1 VLLAIAAPAPP
12 PDDAGGGPLIFSD
25 TFDRDADTFVPPWAQ
40 VLEQAPDRITTDSSV
55 ARKGTHS
62 VKFTVAG
69 TDNPRGFGVRADLIG
84 PSAGPAA
91 LCEGDELYIGWSI
104 LFPSDFTSQ
113 LSQNG
118 WIAVAEDGYGS
129 PYGYPPLDFAF
140 AGGPSGGRFVLDS
153 RTGGLNNPQVIWS
166 TPATFG
172 SWMDVVAHYKFSRDP
187 SVGYVELWINGQK
200 QTFRDG
206 SQTYHQNTL
215 LPGSIECG
223 RIQHQNYR
231 DPNMGGTVT
240 LYQDEIKVGTSYAA
254 VAP

>member
-40 VLEQAPDRITTDSSV
+40 VSEQAPDRITTDSSV

-69 TDNPRGFGVRADLIG
+69 TDNPSGFGVRADLAG
-84 PSAGPAA
+84 PSTGPAA
-91 LCEGDELYIGWSI
+91 LCEGDERYIGWSI

-118 WIAVAEDGYGS
+118 WVAVAEDGFGS
-129 PYGYPPLDFAF
+129 PYGYPSLNFAF
-140 AGGPSGGRFVLDS
+140 DGGPNGGRFVLDS
-153 RTGGLNNPQVIWS
+153 RTGGLNNPQAIWS
-166 TPATFG
+166 VNPTYG
-172 SWMDVVAHYKFSRDP
+172 QWMDVVTHVKFSTDP
-187 SVGYVELWINGQK
+187 SVGYVELWINGVR
-200 QTFRDG
+200 QTFSNG
-206 SQTYHQNTL
+206 SQRYYQNTL
-215 LPGSIECG
+215 LPGADTCG

-231 DPNMGGTVT
+231 DPAMSGTVT
-240 LYQDEIKVGTSYAA
+240 LYQDEIKMGTSYAA